1 MGTLLIILLS
11 TVLIQ
16 GSTIA
21 GRHSNA
27 TARGVFTDEFRT
39 AAFTLITLCLSST
52 FGFAITHSVLQPL
65 QLNWL
70 TTPVVVAGVAVI
82 FLVSRA
88 ALEKVPGAIR
98 WPDLLAHLTTQCAML
113 GMALYSATI
122 LETLGEAFAY
132 GLGAAL
138 MLALLSASFAAL
150 RERID
155 AADVPMVFRGI
166 PLALMTAGFMALALL
181 GFVGMVHN

>member
-1 MGTLLIILLS
+1 MNTLLIILLS

-21 GRHSNA
+21 GQRIDA

-39 AAFTLITLCLSST
+39 AIFTLITLCVASM
-52 FGFAITHSVLQPL
+52 FGFIITHSVLQPL

-70 TTPVVVAGVAVI
+70 TTPAVVAGVAVI

-88 ALEKVPGAIR
+88 VLEKVPGAIR
-98 WPDLLAHLTTQCAML
+98 WPDLLVHLTTQCAML
-113 GMALYSATI
+113 GMALYSATT
-122 LETLGEAFAY
+122 LETLGEAFVY

-138 MLALLSASFAAL
+138 VLALLSASFAAL
-150 RERID
+150 RERVD
-155 AADVPMVFRGI
+155 VGDVPVVFRGV
-166 PLALMTAGFMALALL
+166 PLALITAGFMALALL